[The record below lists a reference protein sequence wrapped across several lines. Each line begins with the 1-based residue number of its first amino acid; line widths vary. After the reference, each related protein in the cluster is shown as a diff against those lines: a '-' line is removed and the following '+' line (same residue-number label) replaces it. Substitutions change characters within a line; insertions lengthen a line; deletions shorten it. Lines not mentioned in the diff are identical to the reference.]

1 METLK
6 NPNIII
12 IVIDAGRPDYF
23 SCYSGSGAATPNID
37 SIASG
42 GVLFENVIS
51 TAPWTI
57 PSHGTMFTGLYPFQH
72 QATWE
77 TLRLKAG
84 IPTIFDIFTERGYS
98 ALAVSANSLIVS
110 PYSMFGKKTKILGQ
124 AVNNDPDVSGFA
136 KNFDYRNT
144 DSQSIAACLI
154 KYLDEHPQNA
164 PQIMY
169 LNFYDLHA
177 KYKAREPFYSRFV
190 NATQD
195 KTLKSIGDFYSL
207 HFKEM
212 NDELKVTPE
221 MISALRASYTARLAM
236 IDSDIG
242 RVFEKLKERK
252 ILDNVIV
259 VITSDHGDIL
269 GDHARPS
276 FHHQFSIYNS
286 LLKIP
291 LIFSGK
297 GIAGPKRINIP
308 LVQNTDILPT
318 ILELCG
324 IKMPDALSNS
334 PGVPLA
340 GYIFNDSR
348 VLPRRYALS
357 MYESPLRFI
366 LRNKKRVNAAYLRNL
381 SAIQDAEYKLIF
393 SDKGQTE
400 LYHLSVD
407 ALEKENIAS
416 GLPHKVQEL
425 KNAFLE
431 IMDSYRQSEAC
442 SSDFCCNQA
451 DEQKMLQR
459 LKVLGYIE

>member
-6 NPNIII
+6 NPNIIF
-12 IVIDAGRPDYF
+12 IVIDAGRADYF
-23 SCYSGSGAATPNID
+23 SCYAGSGVTTPNID
-37 SIASG
+37 RIAKG
-42 GVLFENVIS
+42 GALFENVIS

-77 TLRLKAG
+77 TLCLKAG
-84 IPTIFDIFTERGYS
+84 IPTIFDIFTQRGYA

-110 PYSMFGKKTKILGQ
+110 PHSMFGKKTRILGN
-124 AVNNDPDVSGFA
+124 AVNNDPDISSFA
-136 KNFDYRNT
+136 KDFDYRNT
-144 DSQSIAACLI
+144 DSQSIAGRFI
-154 KYLDEHPQNA
+154 KYLDEHPQNV

-177 KYKAREPFYSRFV
+177 KYKAREPYYSNFV
-190 NATQD
+190 NAAQD
-195 KTLKSIGDFYSL
+195 KTLKASGDFYSL

-212 NDELKVTPE
+212 NDELEVTVE

-242 RVFEKLKERK
+242 RVLEKLKEHK
-252 ILDNVIV
+252 LLDNAIV
-259 VITSDHGDIL
+259 VITADHGDVL
-269 GDHARPS
+269 GDHTRPS

-291 LIFSGK
+291 LIFSCQ
-297 GIAGPKRINIP
+297 GINGPKRINVP
-308 LVQNTDILPT
+308 LIQNTDILPT

-324 IKMPDALSNS
+324 IKMPEALSNS
-334 PGVPLA
+334 PGVSLSS
-340 GYIFNDSR
+340 YIFNDR
-348 VLPRRYALS
+348 RDLPRRYALS

-366 LRNKKRVNAAYLRNL
+366 LRNKKKVNAAYLRNL
-381 SAIQDAEYKLIF
+381 SAIQDAEYKLIL
-393 SDKGQTE
+393 SDKGQVE

-416 GLPHKVQEL
+416 GLPGKVQEL
-425 KNAFLE
+425 KEAFFE
-431 IMDSYRQSEAC
+431 IVHRYTQPEGGF
-442 SSDFCCNQA
+442 SDFCYNQA
-451 DEQKMLQR
+451 DEQKMIQR
-459 LKVLGYIE
+459 LKALGYIE